1 MMTNLKAEFRKVF
14 SVRSTYVILAFV
26 FILELIFAL
35 YASGW
40 RASAG
45 DLHSPT
51 TWANDVTSAV
61 SAVSVFVALMATL
74 LMTHEYRYNTIMYSL
89 TLSKSR
95 SQVLL
100 AKILVISALAIIFT
114 IIVGVL
120 SPLLSDLGA
129 RAHHLTFAPQTLHY
143 GTLVWRSLFFGWG
156 YAMAGLLIAALVRNQ
171 IGAIVTLFIAPDTIE
186 GLLSLVLKQHTVYLP
201 FSALHTVIGQGMG
214 TYLNAITPA
223 HAAEVFMG
231 YLVVGWLV
239 AWVLFVR
246 RDAN

>member
-26 FILELIFAL
+26 LLLEIFFAF
-35 YASGW
+35 YVSGW
-40 RASAG
+40 RVDAH
-45 DLHSPT
+45 DLHDPT
-51 TWANDVTSAV
+51 TLSNDITSAV
-61 SAVSVFVALMATL
+61 AAVSVFVALIATL

-95 SQVLL
+95 SRVLL
-100 AKILVISALAIIFT
+100 AKILVISVLAIVYT
-114 IIVGVL
+114 IVVGSL
-120 SPLLSDLGA
+120 SPLLSELGA
-129 RAHHLTFAPQTLHY
+129 HAHHLKFAPQTLHY
-143 GTLVWRSLFFGWG
+143 GTLLWQSLFFGWG

-186 GLLSLVLKQHTVYLP
+186 GLLSLLLKQHTVYLP

-214 TYLNAITPA
+214 TYLNAITPL
-223 HAAEVFMG
+223 HAAEVFMV
-231 YLVVGWLV
+231 YLMVGWIV
-239 AWVLFVR
+239 AWTLFIR